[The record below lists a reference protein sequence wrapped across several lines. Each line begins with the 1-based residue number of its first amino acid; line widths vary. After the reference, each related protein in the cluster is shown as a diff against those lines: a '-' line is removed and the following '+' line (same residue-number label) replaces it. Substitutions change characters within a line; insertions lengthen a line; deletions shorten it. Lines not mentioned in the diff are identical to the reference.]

1 MQHLTPEQIE
11 RYASRSGS
19 VDEILAA
26 AQHFEVCPDC
36 RDRAA
41 AILDPGDGE
50 VSHTRKVRRISGA
63 RPALQAI
70 ARRRLAGR
78 SLSMWLLIASA
89 LAALVVLLL
98 WYRLS

>member
-19 VDEILAA
+19 VDEILAV

-41 AILDPGDGE
+41 AILDPGDDA

-70 ARRRLAGR
+70 AKRRVAGR
-78 SLSMWLLIASA
+78 SVAMWFLIGAVV
-89 LAALVVLLL
+89 AAIVVVLL
-98 WYRLS
+98 WVRLP